1 MWTVLPRRSPDRS
14 RLRVTDAVA
23 VDLRSDTLTL
33 PSPQMFQAM
42 ATAQLGDDVY
52 GEDPT
57 VNALQD
63 HVAAMFGCEAGLFTP
78 TGSLSNQLGL
88 RALAAPGEEVVSD
101 SSAHIL
107 RAELGAAAAFAGITT
122 RTYDSDAGVV
132 DVDRVAALIR
142 PRSSPYLVATAA
154 IAVENTH
161 NFGGGRVQPLAA
173 LRELRELADS
183 HDLSLHLD
191 GARIWNAHVATGVPL
206 ADYGALFDTVSVCF
220 SKGLGAP
227 IGSMLLST
235 RERID
240 AARVWRKRLGAGMR
254 QVGVLA
260 AAARYA
266 VDHNVARLSE
276 DHARAR
282 RLAEGLADVAPDV
295 VDPRQVDTN
304 IVLLDYRG
312 TSLEAAAVD
321 AAARGRGVAT
331 SVLGPKYARMV
342 THLGIGDAEVDRAID
357 VLGGLLAGAGR

>member
-1 MWTVLPRRSPDRS
+1 MNAT
-14 RLRVTDAVA
+14 VA

-33 PSPQMFQAM
+33 PTRQMFEAM
-42 ATAQLGDDVY
+42 TVAQLGDDVY

-57 VNALQD
+57 VNSLQQ

-88 RALAAPGEEVVSD
+88 RTLVGPGEEVVTD

-107 RAELGAAAAFAGITT
+107 RAELGAAAAFAGVTS
-122 RTYDSDAGVV
+122 RTYDTDDGLL

-142 PRSSPYLVATAA
+142 PRSSPYLVATTA

-161 NFGGGRVQPLAA
+161 NFGGGRVQPIAA
-173 LRELRELADS
+173 LRQLRDLADANG
-183 HDLSLHLD
+183 LALHLD
-191 GARIWNAHVATGVPL
+191 GARIWNAHVASGVPL

-235 RERID
+235 CERID

-260 AAARYA
+260 GAARYA
-266 VDHNVARLSE
+266 VDNNVGRLSE

-282 RLAEGLADVAPDV
+282 RLAVALAEVAPEV
-295 VDPRQVDTN
+295 VDPSQVDTN
-304 IVLLDYRG
+304 IVLLDYRASG
-312 TSLEAAAVD
+312 LDAAAVD
-321 AAARGRGVAT
+321 AAARTRGVAT
-331 SVLGPKYARMV
+331 SVLGPAYARLV
-342 THLGIGDAEVDRAID
+342 THMGIDDVGVDRAAD
-357 VLGGLLAGAGR
+357 VLGDILRRALAAGAGR